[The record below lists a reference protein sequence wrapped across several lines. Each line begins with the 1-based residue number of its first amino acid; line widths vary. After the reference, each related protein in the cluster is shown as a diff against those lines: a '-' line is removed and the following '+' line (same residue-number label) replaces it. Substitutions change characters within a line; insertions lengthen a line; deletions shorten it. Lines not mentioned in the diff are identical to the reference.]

1 MKNFQCHCGNTLYF
15 ENTRCVV
22 CDRSLGFLPE
32 ALTMASFAL
41 QADGAWQSLSPALP
55 GLYRPCANYTRENV
69 CNWMVPTYDHHLYC
83 RACRLN
89 QIIPDLSNPQ
99 NHVLWTRIERAKRR
113 LLYTLYTL
121 YLPVIGRDENAASG
135 LAFEFLAEQP
145 GDAEFSDMA
154 GAHSVHT
161 GHRNGLITINIAE
174 ADPSARESMRERM
187 SEQYRT
193 LLGHFRHE
201 IAHYYWDR
209 LVRDS
214 NWLAEY
220 RVLFGNEHDNYPQ
233 ALSRYYAEGP
243 PLNWQNRF
251 ISAYASSHPW
261 EDFAETWAH
270 YLHMVDTLETS
281 HESGFAI
288 AGQAL
293 RPPAAALASKAES
306 AAEVSPVTF
315 EDLLAD
321 WSRLTLAMNALN
333 RSMGLDDAYPFA
345 LSAPA
350 VEKLAF
356 VHRLIRTGAGQ
367 RSTE

>member
-1 MKNFQCHCGNTLYF
+1 MKNFHCHCGNTVYF

-22 CDRSLGFLPE
+22 CDRSLGFLPD
-32 ALTMASFAL
+32 AMQMSAFAL
-41 QADGAWQSLSPALP
+41 QPDGSWQSLTPASP
-55 GLYRPCANYTRENV
+55 GLYRQCANYARENA
-69 CNWMVPTYDHHLYC
+69 CNWMVPTYDKHLYC

-89 QIIPDLSNPQ
+89 KIIPDLSNPQ

-121 YLPVIGRDENAASG
+121 YLPVVGRDENAVSG

-145 GDAEFSDMA
+145 SHAEFSDLT
-154 GAHSVHT
+154 GTHNVQT

-174 ADPSARESMRERM
+174 ADPSARESMRELM

-201 IAHYYWDR
+201 IAHYYWDQ
-209 LVRDS
+209 LVRDTK
-214 NWLAEY
+214 WLEEF
-220 RVLFGNEHDNYPQ
+220 RLRFGNEHSNYEQ
-233 ALSRYYAEGP
+233 ALARYYAEGP
-243 PLNWQNRF
+243 RLDWQQNY

-281 HESGFAI
+281 HYFRFAI
-288 AGQAL
+288 AGRAVQSPTPAL
-293 RPPAAALASKAES
+293 DEKLHRSEDTPQPLA
-306 AAEVSPVTF
+306 TF
-315 EDLLAD
+315 EELLTD
-321 WSRLTLAMNALN
+321 WSELTLALNALN
-333 RSMGLDDAYPFA
+333 RSMGLDDAYPFS

-356 VHRLIRTGAGQ
+356 VHRLITAG
-367 RSTE
+367 TV

>member
-1 MKNFQCHCGNTLYF
+1 MKNYQCHCGNTVYF
-15 ENTRCVV
+15 ENTRCLV
-22 CDRSLGFLPE
+22 CDRSLGFLPDSMQ
-32 ALTMASFAL
+32 MAAFAL
-41 QADGAWQSLSPALP
+41 QADGAWQALAPASP
-55 GLYRPCANYTRENV
+55 GLYRQCANYARENV
-69 CNWMVPTYDHHLYC
+69 CNWMVPTYDNNIYC

-89 QIIPDLSNPQ
+89 HIIPDLSNPQ

-113 LLYTLYTL
+113 LLYTLYML
-121 YLPVIGRDENAASG
+121 RLPVIGRDENAMSG

-145 GDAEFSDMA
+145 GHAEFSDLT
-154 GAHSVHT
+154 GAHNVQT

-209 LVRDS
+209 LVRDTAWLEEFRTRFGDEHS
-214 NWLAEY
+214 NYE
-220 RVLFGNEHDNYPQ
+220 Q
-233 ALSRYYAEGP
+233 ALARYYTEGP
-243 PLNWQNRF
+243 RLDWQQHY

-281 HESGFAI
+281 HHFGFAI
-288 AGQAL
+288 AGRVV
-293 RPPAAALASKAES
+293 RPPAAALSGDVQRAQGTFHPPA
-306 AAEVSPVTF
+306 TF

-321 WSRLTLAMNALN
+321 WSQLTLAMNALN
-333 RSMGLDDAYPFA
+333 RSMGLDDAYPFS

-350 VEKLAF
+350 AEKLAF
-356 VHRLIRTGAGQ
+356 VHRLITASAG
-367 RSTE
+367 